1 MINIKLDLGLL
12 VVHRSGIE
20 VRSLCVLPRLR
31 AGSLFLSPSS
41 ETCETRKWP
50 RARAPPSL
58 NLYEKERL
66 LAVYL
71 SPLLAFSFAL
81 LSLTKIRDYLRS
93 TGQMCLSWLAK
104 AWFTE
109 ESIRLSLMAQVHSTG
124 VPPPSPPVNFFIW
137 TTANAPRWD
146 ELARGP
152 SIDWAIEILNLCR
165 LFKSPNFF

>member
-31 AGSLFLSPSS
+31 AGSLFRSPSS

-50 RARAPPSL
+50 RARATPSL
-58 NLYEKERL
+58 NLYDKERL

-71 SPLLAFSFAL
+71 SSLLAFSFAL

-109 ESIRLSLMAQVHSTG
+109 ESIRLSLMAQVHSTC

-146 ELARGP
+146 ELARGQVL
-152 SIDWAIEILNLCR
+152 IGL
-165 LFKSPNFF
+165 